1 MKAIRPRSLLWIV
14 FALLTQGC
22 AIAEMTDVATEEDLS
37 KIEKS
42 RIFPKDFDTVW
53 AATIKALATR
63 GVSIQSQDKT
73 SGNISTDWVL
83 EKEAIGIFTTGFRR
97 KAQFLLEKKS
107 PSTTEVTVT
116 PSFEIRVSQQANW
129 RQAVRP
135 KRHRDL
141 ETKIYDE
148 IQKYL

>member
-1 MKAIRPRSLLWIV
+1 M
-14 FALLTQGC
+14 LTQGC
-22 AIAEMTDVATEEDLS
+22 AIGEITDVATDEDLS

-42 RIFPKDFDTVW
+42 RIFPKSFDTVW
-53 AATIKALATR
+53 AATIKSLATH

-83 EKEAIGIFTTGFRR
+83 EKEAIGIFTTGSRR

-116 PSFEIRVSQQANW
+116 PSFEIRVSQQAHW
-129 RQAVRP
+129 RQALRP
-135 KRHRDL
+135 KRYRDH
-141 ETKIYDE
+141 ETKVYDK
-148 IQKYL
+148 IQKNL

>member
-1 MKAIRPRSLLWIV
+1 MKAIQPRSLLWIV

-22 AIAEMTDVATEEDLS
+22 AIGEIMDVATEEDIS

-42 RIFPKDFDTVW
+42 RVFPKDFDTVW
-53 AATIKALATR
+53 AATIKSLATH

-83 EKEAIGIFTTGFRR
+83 EKEAIEIFTTGSRY

-107 PSTTEVTVT
+107 PSATQVTVIPT
-116 PSFEIRVSQQANW
+116 FEIRVAETANW
-129 RQAVRP
+129 SPATRP
-135 KRHRDL
+135 KKHRDA
-141 ETKIYDE
+141 EKKILDE
-148 IQKYL
+148 IQKSL

>member
-1 MKAIRPRSLLWIV
+1 MKAIQPRSLLWIV

-22 AIAEMTDVATEEDLS
+22 AIGEILDVATEEDLR

-42 RIFPKDFDTVW
+42 RVFPKDFDTVW
-53 AATIKALATR
+53 AATIKALATH

-83 EKEAIGIFTTGFRR
+83 EKEAIGIFTTGSRR

-107 PSTTEVTVT
+107 PSATEVTVT
-116 PSFEIRVSQQANW
+116 PSFEIRVSQEANW
-129 RQAVRP
+129 RRAVRP
-135 KRHRDL
+135 KRHAGL
-141 ETKIYDE
+141 ETKILDE
-148 IQKYL
+148 IQKNL